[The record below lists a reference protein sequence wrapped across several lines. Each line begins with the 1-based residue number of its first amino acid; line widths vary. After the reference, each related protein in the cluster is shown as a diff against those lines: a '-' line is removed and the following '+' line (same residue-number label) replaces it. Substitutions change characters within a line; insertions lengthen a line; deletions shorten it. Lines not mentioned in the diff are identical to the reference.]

1 MNIAVVGT
9 GYVGLVAGVC
19 FAESGHSVICVDIDE
34 NKVNKLKQGIVP
46 IYEPGL
52 SEMMQNGIDS
62 GRLKFSTNLKEHL
75 DNVKIVFIAVGTPM
89 DEDGSADVQYVLAV
103 AKELGENI
111 KSYTVVVDKSTV
123 PVGTADLVKE
133 KIQSLTSV
141 PFDVV
146 SNPEFMKEGAAL
158 SDFLHPDRIVIG
170 SESQV
175 AEDFML
181 KLYEPFVRTGAPIL
195 CMDIKSAELTK
206 YVSNAMLATK
216 ISFMNEMAQLSDAV
230 GADIN
235 KVRKAVGADKRIGSS
250 FLFPGVGYGGSCFP
264 KDVKAIEKTGLDN
277 FIPMKIMKAVNDV
290 NADQKLF
297 MAKKMESVFGNLEGL
312 LFAVWGLAFKPKT
325 DDMREAP
332 SLVIIEFLLDKGAK
346 VVAYDPQSMQVTKDF
361 CLGDKITYADSQEE
375 ALNGADALLLVT
387 EWNEFRTLDF
397 DLLKSKMKG
406 DKIFDGRNIY
416 DKKEVQSNGFSY
428 YGVGC

>member
-1 MNIAVVGT
+1 
-9 GYVGLVAGVC
+9 
-19 FAESGHSVICVDIDE
+19 
-34 NKVNKLKQGIVP
+34 
-46 IYEPGL
+46 
-52 SEMMQNGIDS
+52 
-62 GRLKFSTNLKEHL
+62 
-75 DNVKIVFIAVGTPM
+75 
-89 DEDGSADVQYVLAV
+89 
-103 AKELGENI
+103 
-111 KSYTVVVDKSTV
+111 
-123 PVGTADLVKE
+123 
-133 KIQSLTSV
+133 
-141 PFDVV
+141 
-146 SNPEFMKEGAAL
+146 MKEGAAL

-175 AEDFML
+175 AEDLML

-361 CLGDKITYADSQEE
+361 CLGDRITYADSQEE